1 MRRAAAEKST
11 ATNTTPEGSDSGYG
25 STGNTTDGST
35 TEHSQDF
42 ADGVA
47 LPSRSFFERKTT
59 KLKFFDKEIPQL
71 TQHRFHDLHEL
82 FERPLIEYLIK
93 AKVNPN
99 PVSIKLKVLG
109 ESEATAKPW
118 IVVLC
123 STAASKKIRQFLN
136 QPQIK
141 AAYQP
146 PDTADSFLPSFK
158 VFVCNRP
165 PRPMAGTEI
174 YADFN
179 KGATMC
185 GRMIKVG
192 EAHQSRFATLGGV
205 IKYVIF
211 EPITPILEQKRGL
224 ERHFSAIGNL
234 QTYFTARCTPSEQEM
249 LIVNFQFRVIR
260 PSGSIMLYGMSAG
273 HILVQQPLGQDA
285 FDEVDYCDDE
295 DEGFYSGEEDYELDD
310 FYEGD
315 EEVQDSATT
324 GAKTQNVL
332 QSTQLG
338 RLWPKVG
345 SVSAASSDRLGTGN
359 DLDWMLIEFDRTED
373 CRPNLLVSLD
383 REKEAAG
390 DCQLK
395 ENRKCTEDGS
405 TRSIFLLSG
414 TSGVKRGTLSTSLSF
429 LMMGPAK
436 AFTKTYTLVLP
447 HGSGK
452 CPLLK
457 LLRKATYAVRT
468 YFR

>member
-59 KLKFFDKEIPQL
+59 KLKLFDKEIPQL

-99 PVSIKLKVLG
+99 PVSIKLKVMG

-141 AAYQP
+141 AEYQP
-146 PDTADSFLPSFK
+146 LDTADSFYPSFK
-158 VFVCNRP
+158 VLVCNRP

-179 KGATMC
+179 EGATMC

-205 IKYVIF
+205 IKYVMF
-211 EPITPILEQKRGL
+211 ELITPILEQKRDL
-224 ERHFSAIGNL
+224 EIHFSAICNIE
-234 QTYFTARCTPSEQEM
+234 TYLTARCTPLKHEM
-249 LIVNFQFRVIR
+249 LIANFQSRVIK

-273 HILVQQPLGQDA
+273 HILLQQPLGQDS
-285 FDEVDYCDDE
+285 FDEVDYCDEE
-295 DEGFYSGEEDYELDD
+295 DEGFYSGGEDYELDD

-324 GAKTQNVL
+324 GAEIQNVL

-345 SVSAASSDRLGTGN
+345 CVSAASNDKSGTGT

-373 CRPNLLVSLD
+373 CRPNLLVSLN

-390 DCQLK
+390 DSQLK

-405 TRSIFLLSG
+405 TRSVFLLSG
-414 TSGVKRGTLSTSLSF
+414 TGGVKRGTLSTSLSF
-429 LMMGPAK
+429 LMMGLAK

-447 HGSGK
+447 HGSGI
-452 CPLLK
+452 CSLLK
-457 LLRKATYAVRT
+457 LLRKATNAFRA
-468 YFR
+468 YFW